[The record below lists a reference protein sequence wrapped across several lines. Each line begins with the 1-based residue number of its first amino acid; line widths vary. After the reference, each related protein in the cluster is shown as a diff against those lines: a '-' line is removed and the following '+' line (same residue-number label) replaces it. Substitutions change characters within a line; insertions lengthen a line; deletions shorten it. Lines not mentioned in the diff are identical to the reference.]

1 MYLLINS
8 HTNKENFNKTL
19 NRIQFFQK
27 SIFKILFSDFAKN
40 ICNSQKCAKLK

>member
-19 NRIQFFQK
+19 NRIQFFQN
-27 SIFKILFSDFAKN
+27 LFLKFYFRTWLNIYAIRKN
-40 ICNSQKCAKLK
+40 VQN